1 MGNKNLQ
8 DAFVQTATSVRDQFK
23 TKYGETWADPT
34 NVEMTLLNES
44 ESLTKVPEGM
54 TENKNENMM
63 GGDEI
68 EA

>member
-34 NVEMTLLNES
+34 NNEMTLLNES